1 MSPLGYI
8 EIMEKGLSGEIAL
21 ALSAVSDGIDRALA
35 QAGRKDPVRIM
46 AVTKTHPASTV
57 AAAIAAGIDLI
68 GENRVSEGGRKIAA
82 LGRDAAEFHMIGPLH
97 RGEVRQACRDFQ
109 SIDSIDREV
118 ILEAVAAR
126 RAMGATPS
134 ILIEVDTAPGE
145 GKHGFPPD
153 FDLLCRIVDR
163 AAALG
168 VPPAGFMT
176 VGPLIGGKEASRR
189 SFALLRDIRDR
200 VGRAT
205 GLDLPELSMGMSD
218 DWFEAVLEG
227 STTVRLGR
235 ALFGERSGLTP

>member
-1 MSPLGYI
+1 MGT
-8 EIMEKGLSGEIAL
+8 ELSSEIAM
-21 ALSAVSDGIDRALA
+21 ALGAISGGIDRALA
-35 QAGRKDPVRIM
+35 QAGREGPVRLM
-46 AVTKTHPASTV
+46 AVTKKHPVAAV

-82 LGRDAAEFHMIGPLH
+82 LGRDAAEFHLIGPLH
-97 RGEVRQACRDFQ
+97 RGEVRQACRDFR

-126 RAMGATPS
+126 RSMGASPS
-134 ILIEVDTAPGE
+134 ILIEVDTTPGE

-153 FDLLCRIVDR
+153 CDLLCRMVDR
-163 AAALG
+163 AAALDM
-168 VPPAGFMT
+168 PPAGFMT

-189 SFALLRDIRDR
+189 SFALLRETRDR
-200 VGRAT
+200 VCRAT

-227 STTVRLGR
+227 ATTVRLGR
-235 ALFGERSGLTP
+235 ALFGERSGLTQ